1 LRVQRYKVRRAADI
15 TRDLD
20 LIADHLTEAYQIF
33 GEDLESA
40 MERAAARIEEALA
53 YMRTFA
59 THPHRGS
66 EHPAIRPGVRTVTHR
81 NFIFYF
87 EIDEA
92 SFEVRLLATF
102 FGGADHRRQIMDR
115 LRN

>member
-1 LRVQRYKVRRAADI
+1 MRRYSVRRAADV

-20 LIADHLTEAYQIF
+20 LIEDHLVKTYQEF

-40 MERAAARIEEALA
+40 VERATIRVDDALS
-53 YMRTFA
+53 YMRGFV
-59 THPHRGS
+59 THPHRGT
-66 EHPAIRPGVRTVTHR
+66 EHTKIRPGIRTVTNK

-87 EIDEA
+87 EVDDQ
-92 SFEVRLLATF
+92 SSEVRILAIF
-102 FGGADHRRQIMDR
+102 FSGVDHRQQIMDR